1 MNKAILTGL
10 GILLLLVGLIVAYFA
25 GRALITNITVTNMFS
40 HVYSYFI
47 EAVIAIAFIVVGGLL
62 VYFGVNKS

>member
-10 GILLLLVGLIVAYFA
+10 GILLLLIGLIIAYFA
-25 GRALITNITVTNMFS
+25 GRELITNITVTNMFS
-40 HVYSYFI
+40 HVYSYLI
-47 EAVIAIAFIVVGGLL
+47 EAAIAIAFMVAGGLL